1 MMPPAEKKIV
11 VVCYTGNS
19 GLTDYSVSL
28 SRALSVSA
36 DVTLVTGRNVPD
48 EYLGFSFKVNKFF
61 RKSRYYPFDIF
72 RLLWLFIKN
81 RPDTVLFQSWLKIPF
96 VDTVLVR
103 LLRVLGIHT
112 AVTVHDVLPHYPRSW
127 SRVELSTYYR
137 MFDKVVVHSDT
148 AKDQIISMGVNTPI
162 LVVPH
167 GIYDL
172 FDTERLDKQQ
182 GRSRLGGLNAE
193 DFVILFFGR
202 ITPRKGIITFLRL
215 AKAYRND
222 ANVKFVV
229 AGFDGMKDA
238 DTDERDEYLRL
249 CNAENVILADRR
261 IPFLEVQWYFS
272 AADLVVLPYTEGT
285 TSGVIKLALAF
296 KKPVVATNIGDI
308 ADALSLGFGELVEL
322 DGDVENEIGM
332 AIEKIRQNP
341 VYYRNRADSAY
352 EKYEWGGIAKQYY
365 LHIV

>member
-1 MMPPAEKKIV
+1 MMQPGEKKIV

-28 SRALSVSA
+28 SRALSVCA

-48 EYLGFSFKVNKFF
+48 EYLGFPFKVNKFF
-61 RKSRYYPFDIF
+61 RKSRYYPFDVI
-72 RLLWLFIKN
+72 RLLWFFVRN
-81 RPDTVLFQSWLKIPF
+81 RPDAVLFQSWLKIPL
-96 VDTVLVR
+96 VDTILVS
-103 LLRVLGIHT
+103 LLRVLGIRT

-127 SRVELSTYYR
+127 SQLELAAYYR
-137 MFDKVVVHSDT
+137 MFDKVVVHSDK
-148 AKDQIISMGVNTPI
+148 AKAKIISMGVTSPI

-172 FDTERLDKQQ
+172 FDTERLGKQQ
-182 GRSRLGGLNAE
+182 GRSRIGGLNAE

-202 ITPRKGIITFLRL
+202 ITPRKGVITFLRV
-215 AKAYRND
+215 AEAYRND

-238 DTDERDEYLRL
+238 DSDERDEYLRL

-272 AADLVVLPYTEGT
+272 ATDLVVLPYTEGT

-322 DGDVENEIGM
+322 GSDVESEIGM
-332 AIEKIRQNP
+332 AIEKIRRNP
-341 VYYRNRADSAY
+341 AYYRTHADNAF